1 MADNLGMVMT
11 IRADAKGLV
20 AEMKNAE
27 GQVVQTA
34 RVMRSELKGAADST
48 GNSFA
53 KLKTQMGQSRETA
66 MFFTQALGEFG
77 PQGKTAQIAISGI
90 AGAVMGGGGILLALS
105 LAQAAVRLL
114 VDWWKADAEAAK
126 KASEEH
132 QKAAEAVEKYNRALA
147 RDSNSQIATLKGMV
161 QSFDK
166 LTEAQKAHNV
176 VQEINVLMLR
186 ATAPAVKAM
195 LAQRL
200 EEARQLEAVISKKEQ
215 ELALDK
221 ERKEWNEKNNQVKTV
236 DTVGERANA
245 ILQVQKIATDS
256 MAEQDRLEYVY
267 YQRSLVRM
275 RAKID
280 QEVQL
285 YANLA
290 AGISN
295 SLGQAFADA
304 ITGAKSLAGAMA
316 GALKATLNMIID
328 TVKAQIM
335 ANAAAAAAE
344 AAKSQ
349 AGIPVVGPFLAAG
362 AMVGMLTLV
371 QGLISSVPSAAGGL
385 GQVPHD
391 TLAFIHKDETVLP
404 AALAKTYRELAA
416 GAMGGSGGQS
426 INLTI
431 TATDAKSVRRLFLD
445 NGPALAEAI
454 GKAARDGRRF
464 G

>member
-176 VQEINVLMLR
+176 VQEVNVLMLR
-186 ATAPAVKAM
+186 ATAPAVRAM
-195 LAQRL
+195 LSNRL
-200 EEARQLEAVISKKEQ
+200 EEARRLEAIIKQKEQ

-221 ERKEWNEKNNQVKTV
+221 ARKEWNEKENQVKTV
-236 DTVGERANA
+236 DQVGVRTSA
-245 ILQVQKIATDS
+245 ILRVEKVATDS
-256 MAEQDRLEYVY
+256 MAALDKAEAAYFQK
-267 YQRSLVRM
+267 SLARIA
-275 RAKID
+275 AKI
-280 QEVQL
+280 QSEVEL
-285 YANLA
+285 YGRLA
-290 AGISN
+290 ATIAN
-295 SLGQAFADA
+295 DLGQAFAQVLLG
-304 ITGAKSLAGAMA
+304 TQSLAAAVGSVM
-316 GALKATLNMIID
+316 KSTLNLIID
-328 TVKAQIM
+328 VVKQEIM
-335 ANAAAAAAE
+335 ANAVAAAAAAY
-344 AAKSQ
+344 KSQ
-349 AGIPVVGPFLAAG
+349 AGIPIAGPFLAAA
-362 AMVGMLTLV
+362 AMVAALSTV
-371 QGLISSVPSAAGGL
+371 QGLVASVPSAAGGL
-385 GQVPHD
+385 GQVQHD
-391 TLAFIHKDETVLP
+391 TFAFIHKDETVLP

-416 GAMGGSGGQS
+416 GGGGGGGSNVTLNIS
-426 INLTI
+426 
-431 TATDAKSVRRLFLD
+431 AVDAQGVRRLLLD